1 MKIVGSYGL
10 KLLLL
15 IQVLLLGLTSLAW
28 PVRLTIKDVA
38 HVQGLR
44 ENQLLGYGLVVGL
57 QGTGDSRYSGVTS
70 KTMANML
77 EKFGLNLTNRDF
89 ASRNAAAVM
98 VTTTLMP
105 FMRGGDRLDVHISS
119 IGDAKSL
126 QGGTLLMTPLFAG
139 NQTIYAYAQGP
150 VSVGGYYAGT
160 RSQSIQ
166 KNVTTVGV
174 ISSGAIVEKSVD
186 SSFIEKQQLKLTL
199 ERTDFEL
206 ASAVVQAINSQ
217 FGGQVAS
224 TTNATDIAITIP
236 PQQQNDP
243 VGFIAKTLDLSINV
257 DEQPR
262 VVVDERT
269 GTIVVGGDVKISK
282 VAISHG
288 GLHIAIAGETQ
299 VVQPLPL
306 SLGHTVVAE
315 NLSLRTDE
323 QKGELVSL
331 PAGTT
336 IDELVRALNTVGTL
350 PRDIMVILQ
359 NLRTVGA
366 LHASILAR

>member
-1 MKIVGSYGL
+1 MKRCDHRALSII
-10 KLLLL
+10 LLM
-15 IQVLLLGLTSLAW
+15 QVLLPGLVSLAGAIE
-28 PVRLTIKDVA
+28 LTIRDVA

-89 ASRNAAAVM
+89 SSRNAAAVM

-105 FMRGGDRLDVHISS
+105 FMREGDRLDVHISS

-139 NQTIYAYAQGP
+139 NETIYAYAQGP

-174 ISSGAIVEKSVD
+174 ISSGAIVEKMVNST
-186 SSFIEKQQLKLTL
+186 FIENEKLKLTL
-199 ERTDFEL
+199 DRTDFSL
-206 ASAVVQAINSQ
+206 AAAVVQAINKQ
-217 FGGQVAS
+217 FGMNVAS
-224 TTNATDIAITIP
+224 TNNATDIAITIP
-236 PQQQNDP
+236 EQQQNDP
-243 VGFIAKTLDLSINV
+243 VGFIAKALALPLNV

-306 SLGHTVVAE
+306 SLGQTVVAE
-315 NLSLRTDE
+315 NLSVRTDE